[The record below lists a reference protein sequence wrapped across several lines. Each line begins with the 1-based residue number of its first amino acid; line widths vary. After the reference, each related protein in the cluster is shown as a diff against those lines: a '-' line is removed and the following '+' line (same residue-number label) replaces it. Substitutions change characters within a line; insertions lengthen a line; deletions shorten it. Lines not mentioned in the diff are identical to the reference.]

1 MQLASLL
8 LACDLDQAFGV
19 HKDRVD
25 GRTDSAVDTGVTVD
39 SGPLVNTEGEA
50 CNGLDDDADGRVD
63 EGWPDADANGRVD
76 CLDASC
82 PVLEVGDVHTLTMN
96 PACSS
101 GELEGYPLTDAWAAR
116 VQWQFV
122 APRRAP
128 AASGSLVMPALGSL
142 DDDDGDGAI
151 TADDLPEVVVNAC
164 DDALL
169 EAWIVALDGET
180 GAERWAWEGA
190 LATGGVAIADVTRDG
205 TPDVLT
211 YDADAHPVMLD
222 ASGRL
227 RWRASRMP
235 SMPDYPMISVAD
247 LDGDGRPEVIA
258 DDLVLDGA
266 TGATRFSLG
275 IFGSDASPYRMAA
288 IGDVDNAGG
297 QELAVDGRLYASD
310 GTLLW
315 DSGRRGS
322 YGSWPVLVNADD
334 DEDAEIGFVGDTWA
348 LFEADG
354 TVIFEQPY
362 GIAQPGP
369 PCAGDFDGD
378 GDAEVAWPA
387 YDALVMYELDGTP
400 VWSAPITDAS
410 GLSGCSGVDL
420 DGDGALEVLYA
431 DEVAFRILDGR
442 TGRLRVSDGRH
453 RSGTVFEYP
462 VAADIDGDDHTEI
475 VIASNGYD
483 PGRWGAITV
492 FEHAGTGWTPTG
504 KNWGVH
510 DFAITNV
517 LPSGEVPAHPLPS
530 WVAYNVYRARVAIDA
545 LGPPDL
551 VVGIT
556 DLCVADCVYG
566 PVQVAV
572 QVGNQGG
579 GAVSPGTWLSLYA
592 AQMDGT
598 RSWLGRWAMP
608 TLPPHSTVVGFTL
621 DLTPAQFGSAGL
633 VAVIDDDG
641 TGLGDVDECD
651 ETNNEGPW
659 TDVDCE

>member
-205 TPDVLT
+205 TPDVST

-235 SMPDYPMISVAD
+235 SMPDYP
-247 LDGDGRPEVIA
+247 
-258 DDLVLDGA
+258 DDL
-266 TGATRFSLG
+266 
-275 IFGSDASPYRMAA
+275 
-288 IGDVDNAGG
+288 
-297 QELAVDGRLYASD
+297 
-310 GTLLW
+310 
-315 DSGRRGS
+315 GRR
-322 YGSWPVLVNADD
+322 
-334 DEDAEIGFVGDTWA
+334 
-348 LFEADG
+348 
-354 TVIFEQPY
+354 
-362 GIAQPGP
+362 
-369 PCAGDFDGD
+369 
-378 GDAEVAWPA
+378 
-387 YDALVMYELDGTP
+387 
-400 VWSAPITDAS
+400 
-410 GLSGCSGVDL
+410 
-420 DGDGALEVLYA
+420 
-431 DEVAFRILDGR
+431 
-442 TGRLRVSDGRH
+442 
-453 RSGTVFEYP
+453 
-462 VAADIDGDDHTEI
+462 
-475 VIASNGYD
+475 
-483 PGRWGAITV
+483 PGR
-492 FEHAGTGWTPTG
+492 GWPTG
-504 KNWGVH
+504 
-510 DFAITNV
+510 
-517 LPSGEVPAHPLPS
+517 
-530 WVAYNVYRARVAIDA
+530 
-545 LGPPDL
+545 
-551 VVGIT
+551 
-556 DLCVADCVYG
+556 
-566 PVQVAV
+566 
-572 QVGNQGG
+572 
-579 GAVSPGTWLSLYA
+579 
-592 AQMDGT
+592 
-598 RSWLGRWAMP
+598 
-608 TLPPHSTVVGFTL
+608 
-621 DLTPAQFGSAGL
+621 
-633 VAVIDDDG
+633 
-641 TGLGDVDECD
+641 GDRR
-651 ETNNEGPW
+651 
-659 TDVDCE
+659 